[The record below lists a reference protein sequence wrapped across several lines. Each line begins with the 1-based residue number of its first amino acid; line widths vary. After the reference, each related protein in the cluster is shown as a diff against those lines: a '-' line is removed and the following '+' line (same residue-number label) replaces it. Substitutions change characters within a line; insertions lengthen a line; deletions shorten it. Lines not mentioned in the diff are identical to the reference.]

1 MNPAPSNGVEAPKG
15 CEIVAEGG
23 SADAQIVDAL
33 ERGATGAADE
43 RVAIAAEQRI
53 GDRLGTR
60 RTVEFDGGLN
70 RFGHS
75 LIISV

>member
-33 ERGATGAADE
+33 ERGATDAADD
-43 RVAIAAEQRI
+43 RVTVAADQRVGHGLLAFRAI
-53 GDRLGTR
+53 
-60 RTVEFDGGLN
+60 EFGSGWRHKLA
-70 RFGHS
+70 
-75 LIISV
+75 ISV